1 MRRFKPIVLFTIITL
16 LCPCAFSQTATLR
29 GVVTDESAAV
39 VPGAKVTLTGPSGLL
54 KTAASANDGSYSFT
68 NLPFG
73 AYTLEAAAP
82 ELALSRPAKIE
93 VRSALQT
100 VNLQLKVAS
109 TSQQVTVRDN
119 AGPAVSTDAANNA
132 GALVLRGNDLQAL
145 SDDPEDLAADL
156 QALAGPSAGP
166 NGGSIFIDGFSGGQL
181 PSKDSIRE
189 IRINQ
194 NPFSPEY
201 DKIGFGRIEILTK
214 PGTDKLKGTAF
225 YNFGDSFWN
234 SRDPYAQQKAPF
246 LLKEY
251 GGNISG
257 PINSRASFFLDVQRH
272 AIDNGA
278 IIDAITLDPQTLRI
292 IDPFTQVFR
301 SPQRRI
307 VVSPRVDYQINSNN
321 TLSIRYQTTLADIQ
335 DSGIGAL
342 NLVSRGEHA
351 HSLSQTVQA
360 TETAVLGTNVINETR
375 FQFFRVDSSI
385 SSNDPGAAIQV
396 LGAFNGGGAQTGNS
410 ADTQNNYELQ
420 NYTTIAA
427 GKHAWKFGVRLREQL
442 ETNISPQDFGGMYT
456 FAGGLA
462 PELDANNQPATGPGG
477 QPVMVQI
484 TSIES
489 YQRTLLFEQMGLGPT
504 QIQALGGGP
513 AQFTLNAGIPGISA
527 NQFDAGLFAG
537 DNWRM
542 RPNLTLSLGLRY
554 EMQTNI
560 RDWRDIAPRV
570 GLAWAPGGSGRN
582 SPKTVIRAG
591 FGTFYDR
598 FALTNVLTALRYNG
612 VVQQQYVV
620 TDPTFYPAIPSPA
633 ALAASPSTQTIW
645 ETSST
650 LRAPYLMQSALGVER
665 QLPGKTTI
673 AVTYSNS
680 HGLHQLRSAD
690 INAPLPGTYNPL
702 VPESGVFPFP
712 GRGPVFLMESSGLYN
727 QNQVIVNVNSNVN
740 SHVSLFGY
748 YVYNRALSNTDGLS
762 TFAANPYSDS
772 GEYGPASTD
781 IRNRVSF
788 GGTLTAKCGIRFN
801 PLFTANTGPPFDI
814 TTGSDL
820 YGDTLFTARPGI
832 ATDPNRPGLIA
843 TKYGLLDPD
852 PTAGEQ
858 ILPRNFGRGPGSI
871 MFNLRIGKVFTFGP
885 KGEGSI
891 AAGGGNRGSGGV
903 FTSGQTSSNVSTGHR
918 YNLSISLAIRNLL
931 NHNNPGPI
939 TGNITSPFF
948 GLANQS
954 AGATSLGGTNFLES
968 ANNRRL
974 ELQTRFTF

>member
-1 MRRFKPIVLFTIITL
+1 MTRFQLILALSVMML
-16 LCPCAFSQTATLR
+16 LRPCVFSQTAMLR

-39 VPGAKVTLTGPSGLL
+39 IPGAKLTLAGPSGLL
-54 KTAASANDGSYSFT
+54 KTTTSANDGSYSFT
-68 NLPFG
+68 NVPFG
-73 AYTLEAAAP
+73 AYTLDAGAP
-82 ELALSRPAKIE
+82 QLALPQPKKID
-93 VRSALQT
+93 VKSALQT
-100 VNLQLKVAS
+100 VNLQLRVTS
-109 TSQQVTVRDN
+109 TAQQVTVRDN

-132 GALVLRGNDLQAL
+132 GALILRGNDLQAL
-145 SDDPEDLAADL
+145 SDDTEDLSADL

-194 NPFSPEY
+194 NPFSAEY
-201 DKIGFGRIEILTK
+201 DKLGFGRIEIFTK
-214 PGTDKLKGTAF
+214 PGSNKLTGTAF
-225 YNFGDSFWN
+225 YNLGDSFWN

-278 IIDAITLDPQTLRI
+278 IINAITLDPQTLGI

-301 SPQRRI
+301 TPQRRI
-307 VVSPRVDYQINSNN
+307 IVSPRLDYQITPDN
-321 TLSIRYQTTLADIQ
+321 TLSVRYQATLADIQ

-351 HSLSQTVQA
+351 HSLSQTIQA
-360 TETAVLGTNVINETR
+360 TETAVVGTNVINETR
-375 FQFFRVDSSI
+375 FQFFRAGSSL

-410 ADTQNNYELQ
+410 FDKQNNYELQ

-427 GKHAWKFGVRLREQL
+427 GKHAWKFGVRLREQT
-442 ETNISPQDFGGMYT
+442 ETNISPQDFGGRYT
-456 FAGGLA
+456 FSGGLA
-462 PELDANNQPATGPGG
+462 PELDANNQPVPGPGG
-477 QPVMVQI
+477 QPVMAQI

-489 YQRTLLFEQMGLGPT
+489 YRRTLLFERTGLTPA

-513 AQFTLNAGIPGISA
+513 AQFALNAGMPGISA

-554 EMQTNI
+554 ELQTNI
-560 RDWRDIAPRV
+560 HDWRGIAPRA
-570 GLAWAPGGSGRN
+570 GLAWAPGGGGA
-582 SPKTVIRAG
+582 PKTVIRAG

-598 FALTNVLTALRYNG
+598 FRLADALTALRYNG

-620 TDPTFYPAIPSPA
+620 TAPAFYPAIPSPA
-633 ALAASPSTQTIW
+633 ELAASPSTQTIW

-680 HGLHQLRSAD
+680 HGLHQLRSAN
-690 INAPLPGTYNPL
+690 INAPLPGTYDPL
-702 VPESGVFPFP
+702 VPGSGVLPFP
-712 GRGPVFLMESSGLYN
+712 GHGPVFLMESSGLYN
-727 QNQVIVNVNSNVN
+727 QNQVIVNVNSNMN
-740 SHVSLFGY
+740 SHISLFGY

-762 TFAANPYSDS
+762 TFAANPYSDA

-788 GGTLTAKCGIRFN
+788 GGTLTAKWGIRFN

-832 ATDPNRPGLIA
+832 ATDPNKPGLIA
-843 TKYGLLDPD
+843 TKYGLLDANPS
-852 PTAGEQ
+852 AGEQ
-858 ILPRNFGRGPGSI
+858 TLPRNFGRGPGSI
-871 MFNLRIGKVFTFGP
+871 TFNLRIGKVFTFGP

-891 AAGGGNRGSGGV
+891 AAGGGSRGSGGV
-903 FTSGQTSSNVSTGHR
+903 FTSGQTSSTVSVGHR
-918 YNLSISLAIRNLL
+918 YNLSISMAIRNLL
-931 NHNNPGPI
+931 NHTNPGPI
-939 TGNITSPFF
+939 TGNITSPLF